1 MDGSESPDRGVA
13 DGREVPHP
21 SLVGGGS
28 PSMLLTSLVARM
40 ALDPGQGV
48 TVGVA
53 MRVDG
58 WLLTPC
64 LGPHSLLPAPSQ
76 HTPLAPCLCS
86 SPWSHLLLLQE
97 GLLTSL
103 FCCLFSLSILG
114 WIINSQFIRSQRY
127 TKVPGESSLPAL
139 FLPPQTARF
148 AEMGFWGRQVYINLH
163 ICSFLCVL
171 FCFKHKLVLNHAPC
185 CPSHSGFFSRHP
197 SSQRRLFLI

>member
-1 MDGSESPDRGVA
+1 MSPDERVA
-13 DGREVPHP
+13 DSGDVPHP
-21 SLVGGGS
+21 AWGGVPLYS
-28 PSMLLTSLVARM
+28 PDVTHGQV

-53 MRVDG
+53 VRVDG

-64 LGPHSLLPAPSQ
+64 LGPRSLLPAPSQ

-97 GLLTSL
+97 GLLISL

-127 TKVPGESSLPAL
+127 TKVPGESSLPVP

-148 AEMGFWGRQVYINLH
+148 AGMDSWGDRCI
-163 ICSFLCVL
+163 
-171 FCFKHKLVLNHAPC
+171 
-185 CPSHSGFFSRHP
+185 
-197 SSQRRLFLI
+197 